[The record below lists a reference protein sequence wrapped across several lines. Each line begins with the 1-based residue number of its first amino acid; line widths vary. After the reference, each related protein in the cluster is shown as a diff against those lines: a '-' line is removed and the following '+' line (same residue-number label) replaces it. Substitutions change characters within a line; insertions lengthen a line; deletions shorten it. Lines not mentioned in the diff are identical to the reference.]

1 MSMKKLLVYFTAAT
15 IAMAAASCEK
25 KGGPEKEKE
34 DPITL
39 DLAPESLT
47 FLWDEDLQDKT
58 VTATTNYTEAL
69 EVDVNYTDTERI
81 DWLDVQV
88 DGTDILVAV
97 TSDNTDAEERPREA
111 TVTVKAGEVTKD
123 LAVTQAAYIET
134 DFSMVVAPTS
144 LEFAPAGEELTK
156 TLTVTTNA
164 ATISVTEKEEKD
176 WISTSVDGKT
186 ISVTVLPN
194 EDEIR
199 EATLVISNP
208 RIDAG
213 GEVEVVVTQYG
224 TPSGDISG
232 NWIWTSLNFPEVN
245 AESIASGG
253 NMEGAVT
260 ISIEPGKGYKIKSI
274 RGMGAMLVEMLTANP
289 DAVPTM
295 NIRQDGDKLYVGM
308 FEDEVSNGDRFNPG
322 VIKGDLWFQ
331 TGAAAS
337 LTYYF
342 SGPFLAAND
351 DPTAGYRV
359 LHTDIEIERSVEFID
374 GVATEVL
381 TFPTSYKG
389 DGVLSYVNYQ
399 WFRGNFI
406 GIDFHRNLV
415 LRRPLAN

>member
-1 MSMKKLLVYFTAAT
+1 MSMKKLLIYMTAAA
-15 IAMAAASCEK
+15 IAMTAFSCEK
-25 KGGPEKEKE
+25 KGTQE
-34 DPITL
+34 DEITL
-39 DLAPESLT
+39 ELAPESLN

-69 EVDVNYTDTERI
+69 EIDVTYTDPERV
-81 DWLDVQV
+81 DWLDVQI
-88 DGTDILVAV
+88 DGTEILVAV

-111 TVTVKAGEVTKD
+111 TVTVTAGEVTKD

-134 DFSMVVAPTS
+134 DFSMVVAPT
-144 LEFAPAGEELTK
+144 LLDFAPAGEELTK

-164 ATISVTEKEEKD
+164 ATISVSEKEEKD

-194 EDEIR
+194 EDEVR
-199 EATLVISNP
+199 TATLVISNP

-213 GEVEVVVTQYG
+213 GEIEVVVTQYG

-253 NMEGAVT
+253 NMEGGVT
-260 ISIEPGKGYKIKSI
+260 IDIEPGKGYKIKGI
-274 RGMGAMLVEMLTANP
+274 RGAGALLTEMLTANP
-289 DAVPTM
+289 TAMPTM
-295 NIRQDGDKLYVGM
+295 SITQDGDKLYAGM
-308 FEDEVSNGDRFNPG
+308 FDDEVPIGDRFNPNLTTT
-322 VIKGDLWFQ
+322 GDLWFQ
-331 TGAAAS
+331 TGTAAS

-342 SGPFLAAND
+342 SGPFWASND
-351 DPTAGYRV
+351 DPTAGARV
-359 LHTDIEIERSVEFID
+359 MYTDIEIERSVEFID
-374 GVATEVL
+374 GVAMEVL